1 MIKLKKTRKL
11 FRRIAAIG
19 ISAAM
24 LFGGG
29 ITVLPQIA
37 DTAVAVNAA
46 AAGIKLD
53 KTSFSLGIGESFRI
67 NVTSGKAVNWTSTKN
82 SIASVNGGLVTGKK
96 TGTVVITA
104 KTADGRTAKC
114 TVTVKNRPSKV
125 TLTKGV
131 LTLGVGESFT
141 LGSGVND
148 GAASANRNYRT
159 SNSSIVKMTNTKWTG
174 SFTAMKTGVA
184 YVTVRIYNGKE
195 STCKVTVKAAPTKV
209 TLSRGLI
216 NLKVGQSASLSA
228 SVPSNSGCAT
238 RNYRT
243 SNAKIV
249 KMTKTDWTGN
259 FTAVAPG
266 TAYVTVRTYNGKEA
280 SCKVVVAS
288 NTPAQSGY
296 AKLVSKMKA
305 DKAHYDS
312 ESGQVMVMVGN
323 LDQDARKGSGYGIS
337 YDIENDILQFV
348 GTEARLDGDNVYM
361 LVMAMDDKEK
371 KYGMLFSW
379 MVVTEEGGETNNGV
393 MMTAEGKSA
402 SLTKSAVIPFE
413 ATDLVMGT
421 DLTETYDKDML
432 SKGKSVGNTKAKA
445 YMAKW
450 DSMLYKYCGMHMK
463 DIGFTNWK

>member
-46 AAGIKLD
+46 SAGIKLD

-184 YVTVRIYNGKE
+184 YVTVRTYNGKE
-195 STCKVTVKAAPTKV
+195 STCKVTVKAAPSKV

-238 RNYRT
+238 RTYRT

-249 KMTKTDWTGN
+249 KMTKTDWTGS
-259 FTAVAPG
+259 FTAVKAG

-280 SCKVVVAS
+280 SCKVVVTA
-288 NTPAQSGY
+288 NAPAKSGY
-296 AKLVSKMKA
+296 EKLIAKMKA
-305 DKAHYDS
+305 DKAHYNSTDDKIVITEDNVNSLKDRGTVYGFAYDPASDS
-312 ESGQVMVMVGN
+312 
-323 LDQDARKGSGYGIS
+323 
-337 YDIENDILQFV
+337 LQFAGSEMRV
-348 GTEARLDGDNVYM
+348 NDDNVYM
-361 LVMAMDDKEK
+361 LIMSLDDKTK
-371 KYGMLFSW
+371 KYGMLFTW
-379 MVVTEEGGETNNGV
+379 DVITEQGGDANKGIV
-393 MMTAEGKSA
+393 MMAEERSA
-402 SLTKSAVIPFE
+402 ALTKTAVIPFE
-413 ATDLVMGT
+413 AADLGMGSVMTDS
-421 DLTETYDKDML
+421 YDKAML
-432 SKGKSVGNTKAKA
+432 SKGKSVGNTKARA

-450 DSMLYKYCGMHMK
+450 DSMLYKTYGMHMNE
-463 DIGFTNWK
+463 IGFTNWK